1 MICGDYKS
9 NNEVTILL
17 NTEFSTNGETG
28 FKLINKNAIKNL
40 QFTLIDFLLNTT
52 ILFSI
57 DIKANKNCIFAIIER
72 NPAGNITLQIEI
84 PTNE

>member
-57 DIKANKNCIFAIIER
+57 DIKANKNCIFTIIER
-72 NPAGNITLQIEI
+72 NPAGNITSQIEI
-84 PTNE
+84 PPNE